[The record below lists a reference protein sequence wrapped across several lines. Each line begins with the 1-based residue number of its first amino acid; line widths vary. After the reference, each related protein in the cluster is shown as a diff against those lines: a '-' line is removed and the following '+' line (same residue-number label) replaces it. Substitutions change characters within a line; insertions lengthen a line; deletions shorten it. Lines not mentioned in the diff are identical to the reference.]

1 MANFKRPGSDP
12 SQQWLFARSLD
23 ELVPA
28 DCDVRVFS
36 QMMDRLDWSTLE
48 SGYARLCESACN
60 NDPSEGM
67 IGVEN

>member
-48 SGYARLCESACN
+48 SGYARLGRPAY
-60 NDPSEGM
+60 DPR
-67 IGVEN
+67 VLA

>member
-1 MANFKRPGSDP
+1 
-12 SQQWLFARSLD
+12 
-23 ELVPA
+23 
-28 DCDVRVFS
+28 VFS

>member
-28 DCDVRVFS
+28 DCDVRVIPVQDRFS
-36 QMMDRLDWSTLE
+36 LK
-48 SGYARLCESACN
+48 G
-60 NDPSEGM
+60 
-67 IGVEN
+67 